1 MAERRG
7 FLVTF
12 RENLRSWLLLI
23 GQFRRLALAYWI
35 GDEKWR
41 AWALTT
47 VLVLLTGSQVAVAV
61 ALNIWFDRLF
71 DSLEQRDF
79 QRFLILIV
87 AFFAILAANMAVL
100 TTHLRIKRRL
110 QIAWRNWLTRRLIGE
125 WMADGRHYLV
135 THLPGDHDN
144 PDGRI
149 AEDIRIVTERAIELM
164 HSLLYCLL
172 ILISFTSILWELS
185 GTTHI
190 TFGRTEIFL
199 PGYLVWLAILFSA
212 TGTTIA
218 ILLGRPLVR
227 AANRRQSAEQD
238 FRFGLADA
246 REKSLAVALVRGEED
261 ARDRFARLFRRA
273 VAAWNR
279 QTAALANL
287 MFFTS
292 GWSMLPQIFPIL
304 VVAPRYIAG
313 TITLG
318 VLMQTAQAFQQ
329 MTGALSWPIDNIPA
343 VAEWRASVER
353 VQALHEAVDRLKG
366 DAWRGAHPTIEL
378 SRGEGSSLKVS
389 GLSVSS
395 PEGEPIVAVFDG
407 EIRQGERLLLS
418 GDQNAIQ
425 RLLMAALGLWP
436 WGSGRVLLP
445 KEAHLLY
452 MPAQPYLPRGT
463 LQDAICQPAGL
474 RDCNA
479 ASVRTALDRVGLAH
493 LADRLDK
500 TEIWE
505 ETLLP
510 HEQARLGF
518 ARLLLRRPD
527 WILLADALEACDAA
541 GEADMIRLLR
551 EEFPRATVIAYS
563 RRPIDEGFFGRRFRV
578 ERKDGIAVVEETSVA
593 ASRP

>member
-1 MAERRG
+1 MAGRRPI
-7 FLVTF
+7 LAALA
-12 RENLRSWLLLI
+12 ENLRGWLGLF
-23 GQFRRLALAYWI
+23 GQFRRLALPYWA
-35 GDEKWR
+35 GEEKWR
-41 AWALTT
+41 AWAFT
-47 VLVLLTGSQVAVAV
+47 VALVLLTGSQVVVAV
-61 ALNIWFDRLF
+61 ALNFWFEQLF

-79 QRFLILIV
+79 ERFLVLIGV
-87 AFFAILAANMAVL
+87 FFLILAANMAVL
-100 TTHLRIKRRL
+100 TIHLRVKRRL
-110 QIAWRNWLTRRLIGE
+110 QIGWRDWLTARLLGE
-125 WMADGRHYLV
+125 WMADGRHFLI

-149 AEDIRIVTERAIELM
+149 AEDIRIGTERAIELM
-164 HSLLYCLL
+164 HSLFYCLL
-172 ILISFTSILWELS
+172 LLISFTSILWELS

-190 TFGRTEIFL
+190 TVGATEIYL

-212 TGTTIA
+212 TGSTIA
-218 ILLGRPLVR
+218 LLLGRPLVR
-227 AANRRQSAEQD
+227 AANQRQSAEAD

-246 REKSLAVALVRGEED
+246 REKSLAVALVRGEAD

-273 VAAWNR
+273 VAAWDR

-318 VLMQTAQAFQQ
+318 ALMQTAQAFQQ

-353 VQALHEAVDRLKG
+353 VQALHEAIRRLKDG
-366 DAWRGAHPTIEL
+366 AWSGGGPTIAL
-378 SRGEGSSLKVS
+378 SRGEGPNLRIA

-395 PEGEPIVAVFDG
+395 PEGEPIVAPFDG

-418 GDQNAIQ
+418 GDLNAIQ

-436 WGSGRVLLP
+436 WGSGRVELP
-445 KEAHLLY
+445 KEARLLY
-452 MPAQPYLPRGT
+452 MPAQPYLPMGT
-463 LQDAICQPAGL
+463 LQEAICQPAGI
-474 RDCNA
+474 RDCDA
-479 ASVRTALDRVGLAH
+479 ATVRAALDRVGLAV

-505 ETLLP
+505 QTLLP

-527 WILLADALEACDAA
+527 WIVLADALEACDAA
-541 GEADMIRLLR
+541 GEAEMVRLMR
-551 EEFPRATVIAYS
+551 EEFPQATVIAYS

-578 ERKDGIAVVEETSVA
+578 ERKDGIAIVEEESIPN
-593 ASRP
+593 R

>member
-1 MAERRG
+1 
-7 FLVTF
+7 
-12 RENLRSWLLLI
+12 
-23 GQFRRLALAYWI
+23 
-35 GDEKWR
+35 
-41 AWALTT
+41 
-47 VLVLLTGSQVAVAV
+47 
-61 ALNIWFDRLF
+61 
-71 DSLEQRDF
+71 
-79 QRFLILIV
+79 
-87 AFFAILAANMAVL
+87 
-100 TTHLRIKRRL
+100 
-110 QIAWRNWLTRRLIGE
+110 
-125 WMADGRHYLV
+125 MADGRHFLI

-149 AEDIRIVTERAIELM
+149 AEDIRIGTERAIELM
-164 HSLLYCLL
+164 HSLFYCLL
-172 ILISFTSILWELS
+172 LLISFTSILWELS

-190 TFGRTEIFL
+190 TVGTTEIYL

-212 TGTTIA
+212 TGSTIA
-218 ILLGRPLVR
+218 LLLGRPLVR
-227 AANRRQSAEQD
+227 AANQRQSAEAD

-246 REKSLAVALVRGEED
+246 REKSLAVALVRGEAD

-273 VAAWNR
+273 VVAWDR
-279 QTAALANL
+279 QTTALANL

-318 VLMQTAQAFQQ
+318 ALMQTAQAFQQ

-353 VQALHEAVDRLKG
+353 VQVLHEAIGRLKDG
-366 DAWRGAHPTIEL
+366 AWSGGGPTIAL
-378 SRGEGSSLKVS
+378 SRGEGPNLRIA

-395 PEGEPIVAVFDG
+395 PEGEPIVAPFDG

-418 GDQNAIQ
+418 GDLNATQ

-436 WGSGRVLLP
+436 WGSGRVELP
-445 KEAHLLY
+445 KEARLLY
-452 MPAQPYLPRGT
+452 MPAQPYLPMGT
-463 LQDAICQPAGL
+463 LQEAICQPAGI
-474 RDCNA
+474 RDCDA
-479 ASVRTALDRVGLAH
+479 ATVRTALDRVGLAH

-505 ETLLP
+505 QTLLP

-527 WILLADALEACDAA
+527 WIVLADALEACDAA
-541 GEADMIRLLR
+541 GESEMVRLLR
-551 EEFPRATVIAYS
+551 EEFPQATVIAYS
-563 RRPIDEGFFGRRFRV
+563 RRPIDEDFFGRRFRV
-578 ERKDGIAVVEETSVA
+578 ARKDGIAVVEEESA
-593 ASRP
+593 PNR

>member
-1 MAERRG
+1 MAGRRNI
-7 FLVTF
+7 LVAV
-12 RENLRSWLLLI
+12 REHLRSWLVLF
-23 GQFRRLALAYWI
+23 GQFRRLALPYWI
-35 GDEKWR
+35 GEEKWR
-41 AWALTT
+41 AGALTAA
-47 VLVLLTGSQVAVAV
+47 LVLLTGSQVVVAV
-61 ALNIWFDRLF
+61 ALNFWFERLF

-79 QRFLILIV
+79 RRFVILIGV
-87 AFFAILAANMAVL
+87 FFAILAANMAVL

-110 QIAWRNWLTRRLIGE
+110 QIGWRGWLTRRLVGE
-125 WMADGRHYLV
+125 WMADGRHFLV

-149 AEDIRIVTERAIELM
+149 AEDIRIGTERAIELM

-172 ILISFTSILWELS
+172 LLISFTSILWELS

-190 TFGRTEIFL
+190 TVGTTEIFL

-212 TGTTIA
+212 TGSSIA
-218 ILLGRPLVR
+218 VLLGRPLVR
-227 AANRRQSAEQD
+227 AANQRQSAEQD

-246 REKSLAVALVRGEED
+246 REKSLAIALVRGEGD

-273 VAAWNR
+273 MAAWDR
-279 QTAALANL
+279 QTTALANL

-318 VLMQTAQAFQQ
+318 ALMQTAQAFQQ
-329 MTGALSWPIDNIPA
+329 MTGALSWPIDNIAP

-353 VQALHEAVDRLKG
+353 VQALHEAIRRLKNG
-366 DAWRGAHPTIEL
+366 AWSGGRPTIDL
-378 SRGEGSSLKVS
+378 SRGEGSSLRLS
-389 GLSVSS
+389 ALSVSS
-395 PEGEPIVAVFDG
+395 PEGEPIVAPFDG
-407 EIRQGERLLLS
+407 EIRRGERLLLS

-445 KEAHLLY
+445 KEARLLY
-452 MPAQPYLPRGT
+452 MPAQPYLPMGT
-463 LQDAICQPAGL
+463 LQEAICQPAGL
-474 RDCNA
+474 RDCDA
-479 ASVRTALDRVGLAH
+479 AAVRAALDRVGLAH
-493 LADRLDK
+493 LADHLDK

-505 ETLLP
+505 QTLLP

-541 GEADMIRLLR
+541 GEAEMIRLLR
-551 EEFPRATVIAYS
+551 EEFPGATVIAYS

-578 ERKDGIAVVEETSVA
+578 ERKDGIAIVEEESTP
-593 ASRP
+593 SR

>member
-1 MAERRG
+1 MAGRRHI
-7 FLVTF
+7 LAAL
-12 RENLRSWLLLI
+12 RENLRGWLALF
-23 GQFRRLALAYWI
+23 GQFRRLALPYWT
-35 GDEKWR
+35 GAEKWR
-41 AWALTT
+41 AWAFTAA
-47 VLVLLTGSQVAVAV
+47 LVLLTGSQVVVAV
-61 ALNIWFDRLF
+61 ALNFWFEQLF

-79 QRFLILIV
+79 HRFLVLIGV
-87 AFFAILAANMAVL
+87 FFLILAANMAVL
-100 TTHLRIKRRL
+100 TIHLRVKRRL
-110 QIAWRNWLTRRLIGE
+110 QIGWRDWLTARLLGE
-125 WMADGRHYLV
+125 WMADGRHFLI

-149 AEDIRIVTERAIELM
+149 AEDIRIGTERAIELM
-164 HSLLYCLL
+164 HSLFYCLL
-172 ILISFTSILWELS
+172 LLISFTSILWELS

-190 TFGRTEIFL
+190 TVGATEIYL

-212 TGTTIA
+212 TGSTIA
-218 ILLGRPLVR
+218 LLLGRPLVR
-227 AANRRQSAEQD
+227 AANQRQSAEAD

-246 REKSLAVALVRGEED
+246 REKSLAVALVRGEAD

-273 VAAWNR
+273 VAAWDR

-318 VLMQTAQAFQQ
+318 ALMQTAQAFQQ

-353 VQALHEAVDRLKG
+353 VQALHEAIRRLK
-366 DAWRGAHPTIEL
+366 DEAWSGGGPTIAL
-378 SRGEGSSLKVS
+378 SRGEGPNLRIA

-395 PEGEPIVAVFDG
+395 PEGEPIVAPFDG
-407 EIRQGERLLLS
+407 EIRQGERLLLA

-436 WGSGRVLLP
+436 WGSGRVELP
-445 KEAHLLY
+445 KEARLLY
-452 MPAQPYLPRGT
+452 MPAQPYLPMGT
-463 LQDAICQPAGL
+463 LREAICQPAGI
-474 RDCNA
+474 RDCDA
-479 ASVRTALDRVGLAH
+479 ATVRTALDRVGLAH

-505 ETLLP
+505 QTLLP

-518 ARLLLRRPD
+518 VRLLLRRPD
-527 WILLADALEACDAA
+527 WIVLADALEACDAA
-541 GEADMIRLLR
+541 GEAEMVRLLR
-551 EEFPRATVIAYS
+551 EEFPNATVVAYS
-563 RRPIDEGFFGRRFRV
+563 RRPIDEDFFGRRFRV
-578 ERKDGIAVVEETSVA
+578 ERKDGIAVVEEESA
-593 ASRP
+593 PNR